1 MNIGIDLGT
10 TNSLVAVVMDKIPR
24 CLLDDDGSALLP
36 SAVRIDGDVAT
47 VGRAAL
53 EPGPGELFTSVKRF
67 MGRAPREVRDEAQ
80 LFHYDLVD
88 DPKVVR
94 FRAGDRV
101 VTPVEISARILE
113 ALKARAIECLFAAP
127 QGAVI
132 TVPAYFDDAQRQAT
146 KDAARI
152 AGLEVLRLLN
162 EPTAAALAY
171 GLQESVT
178 GVRVAIYDL
187 GGGTFDV
194 SILELHEGVF
204 QVMATSGDTRLGG
217 DDFDQALATVLL
229 RQAGI
234 RETDGAT
241 FRAAVHAAESAK
253 RQLSQADEV
262 TFAVELQGK
271 NIEARIDRASFER
284 LIRPFVERTME
295 ACRQALT
302 DAGVTVREIDHVV
315 LVGGSTRVP
324 LVRRMVEDLFG
335 KPPHTG
341 LDPDQVV
348 AIGAAIQ
355 ADILSGS
362 SELKEDVL
370 LLDVI
375 PLSLGIE
382 VMGGVVERI
391 IPRTSSIPATASQTF
406 TTHVDDQSAVD
417 IHVVQGERELVR
429 DNRSLARFKLGI
441 PPLPAGLPRV
451 KVTFLVDA
459 DGLLHVSA
467 VEEHTGAQ
475 ASIDVEPSY
484 GLGEEEI
491 ESMLEDA
498 IDHAETDI
506 DERLLIEAVVEAEQ
520 ILAALDK
527 ALAADAALLASGEG
541 ERLAA
546 GSTALRAA
554 MGERDRTRIQAL
566 SKDLDELSAP
576 FAQRRIERDLNDAL
590 KGQRADAISERLDRR

>member
-10 TNSLVAVVMDKIPR
+10 TNSLVAVVMDGSPR
-24 CLLDDDGSALLP
+24 CLLDDDGEALLP
-36 SAVRIDGDVAT
+36 SAVRIDGDRT
-47 VGRAAL
+47 VVGSAAF
-53 EPGPGELFTSVKRF
+53 ETTGGELFTSVKRF
-67 MGRAPREVRDEAQ
+67 MGRTPREVRDEAE

-94 FRAGDRV
+94 FRAGDKV
-101 VTPVEISARILE
+101 VTPIEISARILA
-113 ALKARAIECLFAAP
+113 ALKERAVECLFATP

-146 KDAARI
+146 KDAARV

-178 GVRVAIYDL
+178 GARVAIYDL

-194 SILELHEGVF
+194 SILELRDGVF

-217 DDFDQALATVLL
+217 DDFDQALAAVLL

-234 RETDGAT
+234 QDPDGPT
-241 FRAAVHAAESAK
+241 FRAAVRAAESAK
-253 RQLSQADEV
+253 RQLTDAAEV

-271 NIEARIDRASFER
+271 PIEARIDRSSFER
-284 LIRPFVERTME
+284 LIRPFVERTMD
-295 ACRQALT
+295 ACRFALA
-302 DAGVTVREIDHVV
+302 DAGIAPAEIDHVV

-324 LVRRMVEDLFG
+324 FVRRMVEELFG
-335 KPPHTG
+335 KAPHG
-341 LDPDQVV
+341 DIDPDQVV
-348 AIGAAIQ
+348 AVGAAIQ

-406 TTHVDDQSAVD
+406 TTHIDDQSAVD

-467 VEEHTGAQ
+467 VEEHTGSQ

-491 ESMLEDA
+491 ESMLEAA

-506 DERLLIEAVVEAEQ
+506 DERLRIEAVVEAEQ

-527 ALAADAALLASGEG
+527 ALGADAAMLAPGEG

-546 GSTALRAA
+546 ASSALRAA
-554 MGERDRTRIQAL
+554 MGERDRARIQAL
-566 SKDLDELSAP
+566 SKELDELSAP
-576 FAQRRIERDLNDAL
+576 FAQRRIERDLNQAL

>member
-10 TNSLVAVVMDKIPR
+10 TNSLVAVVMDGTPR
-24 CLLDDDGSALLP
+24 CLLDDEGEALLP
-36 SAVRIDGDVAT
+36 SAVRLDGERT
-47 VGRAAL
+47 IVGRAAL
-53 EPGPGELFTSVKRF
+53 EGTGGDLFTSVKRF
-67 MGRAPREVRDEAQ
+67 MGRSPREVRDEAQ

-88 DPKVVR
+88 DPKVAR
-94 FRAGDRV
+94 FRAGSTV

-113 ALKARAIECLFAAP
+113 ALKERAVECLFSAP

-146 KDAARI
+146 KDAGRI

-171 GLQESVT
+171 GLQEAVT
-178 GVRVAIYDL
+178 GARIAIYDL

-194 SILELHEGVF
+194 SILELHDGVF

-217 DDFDQALATVLL
+217 DDFDQALAAVLL
-229 RQAGI
+229 RQAEI
-234 RETDGAT
+234 ADPDGAT
-241 FRAAVHAAESAK
+241 FRAAVVAAEAAK
-253 RQLSQADEV
+253 RELSVADEV
-262 TFAVELQGK
+262 TFTAELRGQK
-271 NIEARIDRASFER
+271 VEARIDRTSYER
-284 LIRPFVERTME
+284 LIRPFVERTMD
-295 ACRQALT
+295 ACRFALT
-302 DAGVTVREIDHVV
+302 DAGVQPSEIDHVV

-324 LVRRMVEDLFG
+324 LVRRMVEELFG
-335 KPPHTG
+335 KPPHADI
-341 LDPDQVV
+341 DPDQVV

-467 VEEHTGAQ
+467 IEEHTGAE
-475 ASIDVEPSY
+475 AAIDVEPSY
-484 GLGEEEI
+484 GLGEDEI
-491 ESMLEDA
+491 EAMLEAA
-498 IDHAETDI
+498 IDHAETDV
-506 DERLLIEAVVEAEQ
+506 DERLRIEAVVEAEQ

-527 ALAADAALLASGEG
+527 ALAGDDALLAPGEG

-546 GSTALRAA
+546 AASELRAA
-554 MGERDRTRIQAL
+554 VANRDRARIQAL
-566 SKDLDELSAP
+566 SKELDELSAP
-576 FAQRRIERDLNDAL
+576 FAQRRIERDLNQAL
-590 KGQRADAISERLDRR
+590 KGQRADVISERLDRR